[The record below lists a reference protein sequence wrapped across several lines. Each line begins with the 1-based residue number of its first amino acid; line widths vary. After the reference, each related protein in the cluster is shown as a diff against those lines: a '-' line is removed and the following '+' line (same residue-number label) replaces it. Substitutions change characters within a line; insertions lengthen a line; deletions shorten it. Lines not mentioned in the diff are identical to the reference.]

1 MSDKLRSM
9 QVFVIAATMG
19 SFAAAAERLD
29 MSPVMV
35 GKHVRALEKQ
45 LGARLIER
53 TTRKQTLTDIGK
65 SYLERCRDVLES
77 VDAADRVA
85 EAMRALPQGILR
97 VSAPVTYGIQR
108 LMPILSDYALRHPQ
122 VKVDLALNDRVVDLA
137 EEGIDVAIRTGSV
150 DGANLI
156 AKPLQRL
163 RVLAATSPE
172 YLKRCGVPRHPSDL
186 TQHNCLA
193 FAGWGPEPVWRFS
206 READVVPVPVRG
218 SFVCNNGP
226 ALLVAAMSG
235 LGVVVQSDA
244 LLDPYLRSGHFIEVL
259 PGWEIPSRALHIVRR
274 PEIRPSAKVRSFVD
288 FVLERLG

>member
-9 QVFVIAATMG
+9 QVFVMAATAG

-35 GKHVRALEKQ
+35 GKHVQALERQ

-53 TTRKQTLTDIGK
+53 TTRKQTLTEIGK

-77 VDAADRVA
+77 VDAADHVA
-85 EAMRALPQGILR
+85 EAMRALPQGVLR

-108 LMPILSDYALRHPQ
+108 LMPVLAEYAKQFPQ
-122 VKVDLALNDRVVDLA
+122 VKVDLALNDRLVDLA
-137 EEGIDVAIRTGSV
+137 DEGIDVAIRTGSV

-163 RVLAATSPE
+163 RVLAAASPD
-172 YLKRCGVPRHPSDL
+172 YLKRCGVPRHPADL
-186 TQHNCLA
+186 AQHNCLA
-193 FAGWGPEPVWRFS
+193 FAGWGPEPVWRFA
-206 READVVPVPVRG
+206 RGDDVVPVPVHG

-226 ALLVAAMSG
+226 ALLIAAMSG

-244 LLDPYLRSGHFIEVL
+244 LLEPYLRSGHLTAVL
-259 PGWEIPSRALHIVRR
+259 PEWEIPSRSLHIVRR
-274 PEIRPSAKVRSFVD
+274 PEIRPSAKIRSFVD
-288 FVLERLG
+288 FVLQHLG